1 MGELVGDALVAA
13 APEGLIGQRDG
24 ELLAVR
30 IGDHAGELAGLGA
43 LLRGLLCAR
52 LTQERFSQLDGA
64 MGEALSD
71 RDVVRR
77 AHARLL
83 SAQCDMG
90 ALGGAAVRSTRF
102 PSVSVEHLLVL
113 ADLLLRRLAL

>member
-1 MGELVGDALVAA
+1 KMGELVGDALGAA

-30 IGDHAGELAGLGA
+30 IGYHAGELAGLGT

-52 LTQERFSQLDGA
+52 FTQERFGQLDGA

-71 RDVVRR
+71 RGVVRH
-77 AHARLL
+77 AHPGLL

-90 ALGGAAVRSTRF
+90 HRGSGGSLPPISLSECRT
-102 PSVSVEHLLVL
+102 PPGT
-113 ADLLLRRLAL
+113 